1 MEWVKAR
8 LAPENR
14 SMAMLKEQNM
24 ATGLQKGVR
33 LSVSLIA
40 LSFLA
45 NCSPP
50 PPVDLPAAPPV
61 RDGADNGQSPD
72 ASGDRSGLLG
82 GPVAGPDAVT
92 SSKADKLIR
101 TMRPDGVEV
110 ITNRP
115 IANPGE
121 TAYGRRGVRH
131 HAAAPTPRMAPEHVA
146 HAAAPRV
153 AARPAPV
160 ARPVVRPAAPT
171 MVRPAAP
178 KVLVPA
184 PVIKPAQA
192 PQVIAPPVI
201 AAKPFV
207 VPPAVKLAAPK
218 VDAPKVDP
226 AKVAVAAAAAAQG
239 VRMIPALASTDP
251 RLAGL
256 QSDLLPTLTDGAK
269 FVVDPGIAKGQAGPV
284 SLTLPATLFSD
295 IRDKAA
301 RHGLDRFA
309 QQTSVTATLTGTGY
323 EVIPASPLTN
333 ELSKDKATVFT
344 WQVAPQ
350 PVARTPLHVDLA
362 ASLTGGSTTLALPLA
377 GLEPKGAAVAG
388 EAADLSGKK
397 QFLLPGLSA
406 GASKSVVAAGLLMV
420 GIAFLAFAAR
430 RSNDSQREEE
440 RRRRQRD
447 AMMFNAPAP
456 APEPTPAPAP
466 APIITPPAPSVAP
479 SGDGRSIVQV
489 IAEAV
494 SDLRDADGKDT
505 PKK

>member
-1 MEWVKAR
+1 MLEWVNAR

-14 SMAMLKEQNM
+14 STAMLKEQNM
-24 ATGLQKGVR
+24 ATGLKKGVR

-50 PPVDLPAAPPV
+50 PPVDLPSAPPV

-110 ITNRP
+110 VTNRP

-121 TAYGRRGVRH
+121 TAYGRRGVRR

-160 ARPVVRPAAPT
+160 VRPVVRPAAPA

-178 KVLVPA
+178 KVVVPA
-184 PVIKPAQA
+184 PVIKPVPA
-192 PQVIAPPVI
+192 PKVVTPPVV
-201 AAKPFV
+201 AAKPVV
-207 VPPAVKLAAPK
+207 VPPAVKLATPK

-284 SLTLPATLFSD
+284 TLTLPANLFGD

-309 QQTSVTATLTGTGY
+309 QQASVTATLTGTGY

-333 ELSKDKATVFT
+333 ELSKDKTTVFT

-362 ASLTGGSTTLALPLA
+362 ASLTGGSETMALPLA
-377 GLEPKGAAVAG
+377 GLEPKGAAIAG
-388 EAADLSGKK
+388 ESTDLSGKK

-406 GASKSVVAAGLLMV
+406 GASKSVVAAGLLIV

-447 AMMFNAPAP
+447 AMMFNAPEP
-456 APEPTPAPAP
+456 APEPTPA
-466 APIITPPAPSVAP
+466 APSVAP
-479 SGDGRSIVQV
+479 TGDGRSIVQV

-505 PKK
+505 PRK